1 MIHQQECPSP
11 EHMNQTSQD
20 HQTHTLSSHKWSRKK
35 FLKISST
42 GLLDLAFGLDRVNPP
57 GGFGPGTLPEQL
69 SARAMDKGEL
79 KPA

>member
-11 EHMNQTSQD
+11 EHMIQASQD
-20 HQTHTLSSHKWSRKK
+20 HQTGSLTSHRWSRKK
-35 FLKISST
+35 FLKISSA
-42 GLLDLAFGLDRVNPP
+42 GLLDFSFGLVPVNRAC
-57 GGFGPGTLPEQL
+57 GFGPGTLTEQL